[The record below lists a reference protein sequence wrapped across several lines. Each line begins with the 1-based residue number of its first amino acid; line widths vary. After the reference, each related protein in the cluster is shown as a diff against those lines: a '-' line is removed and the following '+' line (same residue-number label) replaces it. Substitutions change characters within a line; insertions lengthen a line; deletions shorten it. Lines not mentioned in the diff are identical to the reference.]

1 MATSSGADCEK
12 WFQDRSDFAKPI
24 CEKLRGI
31 IHQAAPDLEE
41 VIRWGMLWFKGQ
53 QLVCGIGAFKAHVRL
68 IFFRGAELEDPHGLF
83 QRDENDTTAHGT
95 FYTAASDIQVVPL
108 RDLLK
113 RAVKLDE
120 GGKPKP
126 QPKVKRAEIPVPEIL
141 RKALAKDKVARQ
153 AFEALA
159 PSHRRE
165 YNEWISS
172 AKQPETMQRRLEK
185 TLAKLAA
192 VEDLNAKYRKK

>member
-1 MATSSGADCEK
+1 MASSPCDQ
-12 WFQDRSDFAKPI
+12 WFRDRSDFAKPI
-24 CEKLRGI
+24 CEKLRSI

-41 VIRWGMLWFKGQ
+41 VIRWGMLWFKGG
-53 QLVCGIGAFKAHVRL
+53 QLVCGIGAFKVHVRL
-68 IFFRGAELEDPHGLF
+68 IFFRGSELEDPHGLF
-83 QRDENDTTAHGT
+83 QRDETDTKAHGT
-95 FYTAASDIQVVPL
+95 LYKAVSDIQTAPL

-120 GGKPKP
+120 SGKPKP
-126 QPKVKRAEIPVPEIL
+126 QPKVKRAEIPVPEVL
-141 RKALAKDKVARQ
+141 RKALAKDKAARQ

-172 AKQPETMQRRLEK
+172 AKQPETAQRRLEK

-192 VEDLNAKYRKK
+192 GEDLNAKYRKK